1 MDAAPD
7 RYVSFKGI
15 NCDDNAG
22 RLIAAIRRHI
32 DDPAKT
38 NPFWERFKERLAAA
52 DAVRARTADGLCLLC
67 AHVCYIDELFE
78 EHDDAA
84 GLALL
89 RKLEDECC

>member
-15 NCDDNAG
+15 DCDDNAA
-22 RLIAAIRRHI
+22 RVIAAIRRHI
-32 DDPAKT
+32 DNPANT
-38 NPFWERFKERLAAA
+38 NAFWEHFKVKLAQA

-67 AHVCYIDELFE
+67 SYVYMIDELFE
-78 EHDDAA
+78 EHDDQE